1 MSKKILLN
9 EKIFVAGATGMAG
22 NAICRSLHKKWL
34 WKNKWRS
41 NFKTY

>member
-22 NAICRSLHKKWL
+22 NAICRSLFRNGYGKINGGQIL
-34 WKNKWRS
+34 
-41 NFKTY
+41 